1 MWPPKTI
8 LHPTDFSAS
17 SKEAFSLACR
27 LAEANQAKIIVIHAF
42 APAVMA
48 PTEMQPPPEIE
59 QEAKEEAMR
68 QLGRV
73 RSKSQTA
80 KVQHLL
86 IAGMAVEVILDAAMN
101 MKADLIVMGTQG
113 RSGLRRLMLGS
124 VAEHVLRKAPCPVL
138 TVRCSDQH
146 EVIEV
151 DRATIRSEAEPSRT
165 SNRALSS
172 QKESVR

>member
-27 LAEANQAKIIVIHAF
+27 LAEANEAKIIVVHAF
-42 APAVMA
+42 APPVMA
-48 PTEMQPPPEIE
+48 PMEMQPPPEIE

-68 QLGRV
+68 QLSRV
-73 RSKSQTA
+73 RSESETA

-86 IAGMAVEVILDAAMN
+86 ISGVAVEVILDAAMN

-113 RSGLRRLMLGS
+113 RSGWRRLMLGS
-124 VAEHVLRKAPCPVL
+124 VTENVLRKAPCPVL
-138 TVRCSDQH
+138 TVRCYDKTD
-146 EVIEV
+146 VIEV
-151 DRATIRSEAEPSRT
+151 DRVTVNAEAEPVS
-165 SNRALSS
+165 A
-172 QKESVR
+172 